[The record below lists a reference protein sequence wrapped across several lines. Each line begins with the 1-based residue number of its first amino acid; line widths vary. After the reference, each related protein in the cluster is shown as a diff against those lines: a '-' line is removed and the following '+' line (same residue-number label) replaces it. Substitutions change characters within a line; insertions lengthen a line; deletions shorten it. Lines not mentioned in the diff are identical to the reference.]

1 MTILVIDGQGGKLGK
16 TLVENIKKS
25 FPHLEIMA
33 VGTNSAAS
41 DVMRRAGADRVA
53 TGENPVIVACRSA
66 QIIVGPIGIAIADAL
81 MGEISPRHGKRRRVK
96 QCLPCAHPDESMQ
109 HVCRGRGQKVLR
121 HSGRRH
127 GAHPFAARRNGEQTM
142 NNTATATARTASP
155 VRKLTYSALFLALAM
170 VLPFLTGQIP
180 EIGSMLCPM
189 HIPALLCGFMCG
201 WPWGLAVGFI
211 SPLLRS
217 MSGMPPIWIAIP
229 MAFEMATYGAIAGL
243 LYRKLPKTGWRIYAS
258 LISAMV
264 AGRLVWGLV
273 KFLLAGLQGTEFSL
287 ALFLSGAVTTAIP
300 GIILQ
305 LILIPILV
313 VVMERTNMALDV

>member
-1 MTILVIDGQGGKLGK
+1 
-16 TLVENIKKS
+16 
-25 FPHLEIMA
+25 
-33 VGTNSAAS
+33 
-41 DVMRRAGADRVA
+41 
-53 TGENPVIVACRSA
+53 
-66 QIIVGPIGIAIADAL
+66 
-81 MGEISPRHGKRRRVK
+81 
-96 QCLPCAHPDESMQ
+96 
-109 HVCRGRGQKVLR
+109 
-121 HSGRRH
+121 
-127 GAHPFAARRNGEQTM
+127 M
-142 NNTATATARTASP
+142 NNAATATARTASP

-180 EIGSMLCPM
+180 EIGSMLCP
-189 HIPALLCGFMCG
+189 
-201 WPWGLAVGFI
+201 
-211 SPLLRS
+211 
-217 MSGMPPIWIAIP
+217 
-229 MAFEMATYGAIAGL
+229 IAGL